1 MKERITGDTS
11 RPWQAL
17 VDPKYNSEAKFTS
30 IMKERITGD
39 TSRPWQALVDPK
51 YNSGKSFFEKF
62 KEEITG
68 KTYSTT
74 VNPKLSVPQTYKTA
88 MGDLTDTKTVNVE
101 AKLSNGSDLKNAI
114 QKAMG
119 SFSVPVTYKDTSGSE
134 HSAGKVL
141 FDPVMMEANGGFLPD
156 GQLFLAREAGP
167 ELVGTM
173 GGSTAVANNE
183 QIVEGIKGGV
193 AQANSEQNDLLRQ
206 QNSILMQLL
215 NKDLTIS
222 PSVGLGQVMARS
234 AALYG
239 RA

>member
-1 MKERITGDTS
+1 MLAGSGGGHNDGVYSTGNGLALTLSVIPSIGDRSVFVNDMDENVVRKNNPWQALVDPKYNSGAKFTSIMKERITGDTS

-101 AKLSNGSDLKNAI
+101 AKLSNGSDLKCI
-114 QKAMG
+114 
-119 SFSVPVTYKDTSGSE
+119 SSGLT
-134 HSAGKVL
+134 HV
-141 FDPVMMEANGGFLPD
+141 FRTRFCCHD
-156 GQLFLAREAGP
+156 
-167 ELVGTM
+167 VGT
-173 GGSTAVANNE
+173 
-183 QIVEGIKGGV
+183 
-193 AQANSEQNDLLRQ
+193 QADWEWVVCDVRQHKWCVDL
-206 QNSILMQLL
+206 SVMLL
-215 NKDLTIS
+215 E
-222 PSVGLGQVMARS
+222 
-234 AALYG
+234 
-239 RA
+239 